1 MLQQFKEKLP
11 ALLKKA
17 KEQIASAGAKAMQL
31 LKQAKPYAG
40 KAGRFVLKH
49 RVPVTAVCCCLVLTM
64 LMSVI
69 TVSIHEVKVLEDGAE
84 IDSFHAIITDE
95 QALLEKAGVTLSE
108 SDECS
113 ISEEKGVITVSIA
126 RAFPVSI
133 QADGATVMV
142 MLAGGTVADALA
154 KAELTCG
161 AEDILSPAETTALEN
176 GMQITL
182 DRITNDQVIET
193 VSIDYE
199 TEKVKTDDLYV
210 GETEVKQ
217 KGENGEKRLTYSV
230 TYLNG
235 EESERELVS
244 EEVTKEPVNKIVLVG
259 TKVKSSF
266 KKTASTP
273 TSYKKVIAMT
283 ATAYSAG
290 GTTATGVPA
299 KWGVVAVD
307 PDVIPLGTKVYVE
320 TADGKYIYGTAVAAD
335 IGSAIKGNKIDICVN
350 TRAEAYS
357 FGRRTVNVY
366 IL

>member
-1 MLQQFKEKLP
+1 MLQQMKEKILG
-11 ALLKKA
+11 LW
-17 KEQIASAGAKAMQL
+17 QSAKAFS
-31 LKQAKPYAG
+31 AKAAKRIRPSLA
-40 KAGRFVLKH
+40 KTGRFVLKH

-69 TVSIHEVKVLEDGAE
+69 TVSIHEVHVLEGGAE
-84 IDSFHAIITDE
+84 IDSFYAVITDE
-95 QALLEKAGVTLSE
+95 ASLLEKAGVTLSE
-108 SDECS
+108 SDELTV
-113 ISEEKGVITVSIA
+113 SEEKGVITVSIA

-133 QADGATVMV
+133 HADGETVLV
-142 MLAGGTVADALA
+142 MLAGGTVADALV
-154 KAELTCG
+154 KAGLTCG
-161 AEDILSPAETTALEN
+161 EEDLLSHEKTAALES

-182 DRITNDQVIET
+182 DRVTNDQVIET

-199 TEKVKTDDLYV
+199 TEKVKTNDLYV
-210 GETEVKQ
+210 GETKVEQ
-217 KGENGEKRLTYSV
+217 KGEKGEKRLTYSV

-299 KWGVVAVD
+299 QWGVVAVD

-335 IGSAIKGNKIDICVN
+335 TGGAIKGNKIDICVN
-350 TRAEAYS
+350 THAEAYS